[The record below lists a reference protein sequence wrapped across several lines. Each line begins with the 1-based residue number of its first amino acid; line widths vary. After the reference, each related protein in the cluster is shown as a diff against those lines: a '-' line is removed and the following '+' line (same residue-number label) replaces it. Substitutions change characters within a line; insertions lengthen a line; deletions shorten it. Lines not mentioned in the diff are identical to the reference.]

1 MTFTADSSTGQSNR
15 VLVGGLGVRLP
26 LGGPINE
33 RCVLHAAERGSQ
45 GFTSFYLGNLV
56 PTAGRPGQCSP
67 SLPTSTARVAPEKS
81 VYPDPACRGFLR
93 RVDGVNPM
101 TLVVKAKNGI
111 EVFQNE
117 NGDIVIREVGS
128 GEAFQRNEDSFVV
141 IHVVDLDAVTNAM
154 YAAAKE

>member
-1 MTFTADSSTGQSNR
+1 MSRPAACGTAQVTNFNG
-15 VLVGGLGVRLP
+15 
-26 LGGPINE
+26 
-33 RCVLHAAERGSQ
+33 RCVLHAAEGAGE
-45 GFTSFYLGNLV
+45 GFPSFYLARSIAPASNQS
-56 PTAGRPGQCSP
+56 GQRSP

>member
-1 MTFTADSSTGQSNR
+1 
-15 VLVGGLGVRLP
+15 
-26 LGGPINE
+26 
-33 RCVLHAAERGSQ
+33 
-45 GFTSFYLGNLV
+45 
-56 PTAGRPGQCSP
+56 
-67 SLPTSTARVAPEKS
+67 
-81 VYPDPACRGFLR
+81 
-93 RVDGVNPM
+93 M

>member
-1 MTFTADSSTGQSNR
+1 MSRPAACGTAQVTNFNG
-15 VLVGGLGVRLP
+15 
-26 LGGPINE
+26 
-33 RCVLHAAERGSQ
+33 RCVLHAAEGQ
-45 GFTSFYLGNLV
+45 GFSSFSLAIA
-56 PTAGRPGQCSP
+56 TAGRPGQRSP